1 MIILKVLLI
10 FFVSNFTL
18 TEEPP
23 GNITDLN
30 ICKVSHLGL
39 EYTGHIAKSES
50 KVRCQ
55 SWTSEVPH
63 KIREDLLDSQFS
75 DVSKKK
81 AKNYCRNPTKD
92 NAGPWCYTMNYDLQ
106 FETCGIP
113 LCQYSQCKVT
123 GPGMEYAGEHKK
135 GVSGRNCLKWNK
147 DRKKVKENGKYVS
160 IPKFSKQFFPEEN
173 LGDAKKFCRNP
184 DGDIGGPWC
193 FIENENTDEIE
204 REYCDIP
211 FCDDPECLVFAKNS
225 HSYMHYTD
233 FNESLTNLSFGVKL
247 WDSDTYLGA
256 SARLVLSVLALPLTG
271 KEIDDSGVGIEI
283 LIGNNFSTLR
293 YGNKDQPE
301 YEPTYGIL
309 KSTEFTKF
317 SLSWHAGFIT
327 FGLEGHVKPIFLAEY
342 KTKSNLLGFKK
353 NMFYYYSVQGNNLL
367 WHFPFCKDNSGCDVH
382 TTTGKEFQQF
392 WFLREQAASY
402 DLYTHVRAFHSA
414 RILFV
419 SSPTKDYPQVKVT
432 FSGKNNYTTI
442 TSVAYSGASE
452 VILKK
457 LFLGSIL
464 DYWKWRQFSI
474 SFFADNMNIYI
485 KKSLGLQVITEL
497 SDEIFRKMRWFSVSS
512 ENTVAHWS
520 FFCTPPKIFDP
531 PPAFLPE
538 CALNSQESNYK
549 GTQDITSEGLPCLPW
564 SASNLLG
571 KEVKFSNDSTLK
583 AWNYCR
589 DPSGT
594 NKGTYC
600 YALSLVPEKKI
611 EEKPCRLRKCKSE
624 QCRMAGTGNDFIGSL
639 STTRSNRTCAP
650 WVIDTFS
657 MNAVNTKIWNDTLF
671 PDMTAIKAKN
681 FCRNPSRNISGS
693 WCYTTDSDVPEDA
706 CNVRDCDR
714 PEECTVVVASILLDR
729 KTYILPQWKETGL
742 RGGLRFAIKEWNPDL
757 LDGISILISSKTG
770 LDNILLQIAAEYN
783 EKVLLFYN
791 SKLIQEKT
799 LPHLIAAGKWTD
811 FWLQI
816 RRGELM
822 LGLEGVP
829 TSLFE
834 WKSADKDKDFDPMYL
849 NYASIFGKP
858 MGLFFKCDECHTE
871 NISVYNFERY
881 YPIGLWLDE
890 RSIFRHFS
898 LQLRGVGIT
907 AVRLMVLPESPNFYL
922 FNLDINNGT
931 IYFSKVL
938 DDSRLYHLE
947 TVKLESV
954 MTTTSWTKYDIY
966 LNQFEFKVK
975 KNNITVLTHK
985 SQKPLIMYWF
995 SIAAQKGWVIWS
1007 ANCEPLDLDGPPRD
1021 GGWSAWSPWTCTVS
1035 CGGGEGYRTR
1045 TCSNPRPNI
1054 FGKLCQGSPTTSGK
1068 CNDFPCGDVSPETLE
1083 KIRGYLQKE
1092 NFGYVIEEGQK
1103 REGSRGIT
1111 TVFRSMWKVTKGKK
1125 IEVAMKMLKQEYSDR
1140 YLKDFLTLAGQWA
1153 FLESSAIV
1161 RLFGIAF
1168 TSNISLVLE
1177 YFRLGPLDDYL
1188 RKNKGILKPVDLIE
1202 ATCNLASAL
1211 WHLTEKEIVHGNI
1224 RCRKVMVNS
1233 HDENSFTVKL
1243 TDPGIHVEYASSEV
1257 HWIPIECYSNLD
1269 YAKRSSEA
1277 DVWSFA
1283 TTLWEI
1289 FMYGEEIKPTDF
1301 SDHVQAMR
1309 WYVSG
1314 KRLPQPRSCS
1324 NEIYSLMKECWDID
1338 PHKRKKPQAIMRD
1351 VNQILY
1357 EIYNSRRIHSYAK
1370 VFTKSID
1377 TQNIASTSANSSCS
1391 NITESTTAAYSD
1403 DLVEARD
1410 VDNEFSDESS
1420 ISLIRS
1426 QNWLMDS
1433 QELEDSNAYDWSNLM
1448 SNFNISTATTSL
1460 DSLNSMQSVFELD
1473 GNYNVVL
1480 QGRIGQGFYGE
1491 VFKGTLECVDGDS
1504 EDLRKVAVKKLKSS
1518 ALSSCLQDF
1527 EREINIMK
1535 SLKHPNIVEIL
1546 GVLREPEISLVME
1559 FVHHGSLQSYLKI
1572 YRELLQEAQL
1582 LKYALDI
1589 AKGMD
1594 YLGKKNIVHRD
1605 LASRNILVVDENHV
1619 KISDFGLAQV
1629 MGTNDYYILKTPNR
1643 ELPIK
1648 WYAPESLRDG
1658 KFSVRSDV
1666 WSYGVTMCEM
1676 FNYGEEPNLTY
1687 IDEKME
1693 GQQQQI
1699 LLTAL
1704 ERGARFPCPPNCPKA
1719 VYIRIIYPCWQ
1730 ADPHERP
1737 LFSKLTLEI
1746 EDLLI
1751 QY

>member
-1 MIILKVLLI
+1 MGDSVLTVNLVLDPKIITVPYNGSTTCEDVCIYVCKQLNI
-10 FFVSNFTL
+10 GTL
-18 TEEPP
+18 TRHLFALRITGKNVFLTPAAKFKEKPSALDLRIRFKVP
-23 GNITDLN
+23 NITKLKKLDLNTYNYYFHQARNDVLENKIPDIVYEKYRRELIGLGITDMYRVMLEKDIPRESVENDYKKYIPKEVLKRHAFFIKKPIHDTLGKLQKSVHDASYVKAEYIRQLEIIAPEYLSESFKAVIDQDGSICNIIINVTPCQNAEPEVRYCLESKKDQWFLICSIEDLGFISIRNDGTIEISRKNGIPFYLKFNSYIVMLSFISLLDGYYRMTCKWTFN
-30 ICKVSHLGL
+30 ICKEV
-39 EYTGHIAKSES
+39 YT
-50 KVRCQ
+50 
-55 SWTSEVPH
+55 P
-63 KIREDLLDSQFS
+63 
-75 DVSKKK
+75 
-81 AKNYCRNPTKD
+81 
-92 NAGPWCYTMNYDLQ
+92 
-106 FETCGIP
+106 
-113 LCQYSQCKVT
+113 
-123 GPGMEYAGEHKK
+123 
-135 GVSGRNCLKWNK
+135 
-147 DRKKVKENGKYVS
+147 
-160 IPKFSKQFFPEEN
+160 
-173 LGDAKKFCRNP
+173 
-184 DGDIGGPWC
+184 
-193 FIENENTDEIE
+193 
-204 REYCDIP
+204 
-211 FCDDPECLVFAKNS
+211 
-225 HSYMHYTD
+225 
-233 FNESLTNLSFGVKL
+233 
-247 WDSDTYLGA
+247 
-256 SARLVLSVLALPLTG
+256 
-271 KEIDDSGVGIEI
+271 
-283 LIGNNFSTLR
+283 
-293 YGNKDQPE
+293 
-301 YEPTYGIL
+301 
-309 KSTEFTKF
+309 
-317 SLSWHAGFIT
+317 
-327 FGLEGHVKPIFLAEY
+327 
-342 KTKSNLLGFKK
+342 
-353 NMFYYYSVQGNNLL
+353 
-367 WHFPFCKDNSGCDVH
+367 
-382 TTTGKEFQQF
+382 
-392 WFLREQAASY
+392 
-402 DLYTHVRAFHSA
+402 
-414 RILFV
+414 
-419 SSPTKDYPQVKVT
+419 
-432 FSGKNNYTTI
+432 
-442 TSVAYSGASE
+442 
-452 VILKK
+452 
-457 LFLGSIL
+457 
-464 DYWKWRQFSI
+464 
-474 SFFADNMNIYI
+474 
-485 KKSLGLQVITEL
+485 
-497 SDEIFRKMRWFSVSS
+497 
-512 ENTVAHWS
+512 
-520 FFCTPPKIFDP
+520 
-531 PPAFLPE
+531 
-538 CALNSQESNYK
+538 
-549 GTQDITSEGLPCLPW
+549 
-564 SASNLLG
+564 
-571 KEVKFSNDSTLK
+571 
-583 AWNYCR
+583 
-589 DPSGT
+589 
-594 NKGTYC
+594 
-600 YALSLVPEKKI
+600 
-611 EEKPCRLRKCKSE
+611 
-624 QCRMAGTGNDFIGSL
+624 
-639 STTRSNRTCAP
+639 
-650 WVIDTFS
+650 
-657 MNAVNTKIWNDTLF
+657 
-671 PDMTAIKAKN
+671 
-681 FCRNPSRNISGS
+681 
-693 WCYTTDSDVPEDA
+693 
-706 CNVRDCDR
+706 
-714 PEECTVVVASILLDR
+714 
-729 KTYILPQWKETGL
+729 
-742 RGGLRFAIKEWNPDL
+742 
-757 LDGISILISSKTG
+757 
-770 LDNILLQIAAEYN
+770 
-783 EKVLLFYN
+783 
-791 SKLIQEKT
+791 
-799 LPHLIAAGKWTD
+799 
-811 FWLQI
+811 
-816 RRGELM
+816 
-822 LGLEGVP
+822 
-829 TSLFE
+829 
-834 WKSADKDKDFDPMYL
+834 
-849 NYASIFGKP
+849 
-858 MGLFFKCDECHTE
+858 
-871 NISVYNFERY
+871 
-881 YPIGLWLDE
+881 
-890 RSIFRHFS
+890 S
-898 LQLRGVGIT
+898 LQKLHSMKCHGPVGG
-907 AVRLMVLPESPNFYL
+907 E
-922 FNLDINNGT
+922 
-931 IYFSKVL
+931 FS
-938 DDSRLYHLE
+938 YA
-947 TVKLESV
+947 KLESKRANRSGCFILRESESRYNDYYIDV
-954 MTTTSWTKYDIY
+954 CMKDG
-966 LNQFEFKVK
+966 FKPK
-975 KNNITVLTHK
+975 TFK
-985 SQKPLIMYWF
+985 
-995 SIAAQKGWVIWS
+995 
-1007 ANCEPLDLDGPPRD
+1007 
-1021 GGWSAWSPWTCTVS
+1021 
-1035 CGGGEGYRTR
+1035 
-1045 TCSNPRPNI
+1045 
-1054 FGKLCQGSPTTSGK
+1054 
-1068 CNDFPCGDVSPETLE
+1068 LE
-1083 KIRGYLQKE
+1083 KITGDEFIFNDDVTRYKSIKQLMMAYHDPNGPIYLHECLPPSEYDISPLLLCRNE
-1092 NFGYVIEEGQK
+1092 NLVGDSLTDSSALNVLIPTSPVCIDCRNLQVYKGQK